1 MNRNLR
7 LIRKACSTG
16 LLFPMIVLFGFLAG
30 GLVVWQ
36 SWLTSGVVNAVFLDH
51 KSLVEVL
58 PLLRLILVVVAGRA
72 IFTFINEAFAGRL
85 AVRVKNGLR
94 EELLAKIDRLGP
106 VFLKD
111 ERAGELATTALQG
124 LDALDAYFGQYLPQ
138 ILLAA
143 LLPMLILMVVFPID
157 LLTGFVF
164 VVTAPL
170 IPFFMVWI
178 GKLSQNHTQ
187 RQWKL
192 LSHLGAYFLD
202 TLQGLTT
209 LMMLGRS
216 RERAD
221 EVREAGER
229 YRIVTM
235 NVMRITFL
243 SAFVLEMIAT
253 LSTALVAVEI
263 GLRLLYSRIAF
274 QEAFF
279 ILLIAPEF
287 YLPLRNL
294 SVRYHAGMSGVTAA
308 GRIFELLDT
317 PETGRQKSVA
327 SGRSRTFD
335 RDFAIELNHVSYTYA
350 SQPTPALEDLSLKIE
365 SGKHYALVGETG
377 AGKSTLVQ
385 LIMRFIDPLHGL
397 ITFNGEDIGKWEV
410 DEWRR
415 QIAWVPQHPRMFHAS
430 LLENVRLRD
439 ESVSRSTVNIALQK
453 ASLDDLVSRLPQ
465 GLDTELLEGGARL
478 SGGEIRRVALARAFL
493 RDAPLLIMDEPT
505 AHLDLE
511 LEQSLVETTRRLMA
525 EKTTL
530 VIAHRFSTVL
540 HADTIFVLRRGRLVE
555 QGSHPELISLKGE
568 YTRLLGESGSMK

>member
-1 MNRNLR
+1 
-7 LIRKACSTG
+7 
-16 LLFPMIVLFGFLAG
+16 MIVLFGFLAG

-415 QIAWVPQHPRMFHAS
+415 QIAWVPQHPRLFHAS